1 MEGMKLLSWNVN
13 GLRSVHRN
21 GYWTDF
27 LTENPDV
34 FLFQETKA
42 EAEQL
47 PAEVR
52 EVPGYFSF
60 FSSSKLRKGYS
71 GVATYTKREPKK
83 VEYGMGI
90 PRFDEEGRFIA
101 THFDDFVLF
110 NVYFPNAQR
119 GQERLEYK
127 LGFYDAFLSHI
138 EKLRKKGIPVIFAG
152 DVNTAHEEID
162 LARPKENEE
171 NTGFLPEERAW
182 VDEVV
187 RRGYIDTFRHFY
199 PDKTGAYSYWDIQ

>member
-27 LTENPDV
+27 LAENPDI

-47 PAEVR
+47 PEEVR

-71 GVATYTKREPKK
+71 GVATYTKSEPKK

-90 PRFDEEGRFIA
+90 PDRES
-101 THFDDFVLF
+101 T
-110 NVYFPNAQR
+110 
-119 GQERLEYK
+119 RLNP
-127 LGFYDAFLSHI
+127 SH
-138 EKLRKKGIPVIFAG
+138 
-152 DVNTAHEEID
+152 
-162 LARPKENEE
+162 
-171 NTGFLPEERAW
+171 
-182 VDEVV
+182 
-187 RRGYIDTFRHFY
+187 
-199 PDKTGAYSYWDIQ
+199 